1 MRNDLPTG
9 LGENRLSRY
18 TYSVE
23 HSQIT
28 SLNQHHNTAKETLHC
43 SQITTQKLTTDITT
57 CPGPTPV
64 TEPVHGFAFQTD
76 FSLSSRPRPE
86 NFFSGWEN
94 QNKVCLH
101 FSRPRRPSSAGWW
114 RHMLQIQTL
123 AGGIQRASNCI
134 IRFVNCL
141 LLPEA
146 KKVSHSTLFIKRM
159 SISSIPMVSDI
170 VRLFVHKIWAG
181 GYVWNRSM

>member
-86 NFFSGWEN
+86 KFFPAE
-94 QNKVCLH
+94 KTKTK
-101 FSRPRRPSSAGWW
+101 SAFISAARAGPVPPVDDVTCCKFKRW
-114 RHMLQIQTL
+114 REAFKERQTVKLYNSFRELLALARGKKKCRTRLYLSKGCQFHPYRWFQI
-123 AGGIQRASNCI
+123 
-134 IRFVNCL
+134 
-141 LLPEA
+141 
-146 KKVSHSTLFIKRM
+146 
-159 SISSIPMVSDI
+159 
-170 VRLFVHKIWAG
+170 
-181 GYVWNRSM
+181 